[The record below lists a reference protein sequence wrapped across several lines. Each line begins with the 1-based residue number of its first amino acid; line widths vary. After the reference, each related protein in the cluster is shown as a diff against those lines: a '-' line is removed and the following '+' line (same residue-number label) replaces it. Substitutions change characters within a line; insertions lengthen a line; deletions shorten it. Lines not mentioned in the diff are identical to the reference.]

1 MFHGNRFLCLTLM
14 KILIVRFSSIGDIVL
29 TSPVIRCLKE
39 QVNNVEIHFLS
50 KKQFLP
56 VLEANP
62 FLSRIYTIE
71 KEITEVVDSLKNE
84 KYDLIIDL
92 HRNIRSLRL
101 KKALA
106 VPSKSFNKLN
116 LEKWM
121 LVNLGINKLP
131 KIHIV
136 DRYLKTCESL
146 GVKNDLKGLDYFI
159 PSGREA
165 APGLLPE
172 SHQKKYI
179 AIAIGAQHATKRL
192 PDRQLAALVNKIHFP
207 IVLLGGK
214 EDVASGERI
223 AAIDPG
229 KIVNGC
235 GKFDLHGSALILK
248 MAEVVIT
255 HDTGL
260 MHIAAAFKK
269 KIISIWGNTVPEF
282 GMYPYLPGQQT
293 ESIMFENK
301 ALRCRPCSKIGHQ
314 ECPKGHFKCMNELD
328 MEKVANE
335 ANRLAEH

>member
-1 MFHGNRFLCLTLM
+1 M

-39 QVNNVEIHFLS
+39 QVNNVEIHYLS

-101 KKALA
+101 KKAIA

-116 LEKWM
+116 LEKWI
-121 LVNLGINKLP
+121 LVNLGVNNLP

-146 GVKNDLKGLDYFI
+146 NVKNDLKGLDYFI

-165 APGLLPE
+165 GSGVLPE

-192 PDRQLAALVNKIHFP
+192 PVHQLAVLVNNIHFP

-223 AAIDPG
+223 AAIDPD
-229 KIVNGC
+229 KIINGC
-235 GKFDLHGSALILK
+235 GKFDLHGSASLIK
-248 MAEVVIT
+248 MADVVIT

-282 GMYPYLPGQQT
+282 GMYPYLPG
-293 ESIMFENK
+293 EKSEGVMVENK
-301 ALRCRPCSKIGHQ
+301 ALRCRPCSKIGYQ

-328 MEKVANE
+328 MLKVANE